1 MKKIMFVVLL
11 GVFSS
16 TLFGQNEKNKDESD
30 SEEGVEVPE
39 VVENAFKKE
48 FHGIKNVSW
57 DQENGE
63 YEAEFKLNGSDA
75 SATYDKTGHKKEVEI
90 AIVKKE
96 IPANILVYIEE
107 KYPDY
112 FFTNAAKITNDKGV
126 IIYEAEIG
134 KVDTFYDV
142 LFDSAGNF
150 IKMVEGD

>member
-1 MKKIMFVVLL
+1 MKKVILIVVL
-11 GVFSS
+11 GIFSS
-16 TLFGQNEKNKDESD
+16 TVFGQNKKDKDESGPKKEIEAPD
-30 SEEGVEVPE
+30 

-48 FHGIKNVSW
+48 FPGIKAVTW

-63 YEAEFKLNGSDA
+63 YEAEFKLNGCDA

-96 IPANILVYIEE
+96 IPANILAYIEE
-107 KYPDY
+107 QYPDY
-112 FFTNAAKITNDKGV
+112 FLTNAAKITNDKGI

-134 KVDTFYDV
+134 KSNTFYDV
-142 LFDSAGNF
+142 LFDSTGNF